1 MNPIYLPGGDRLTV
15 SDEALLVRFAG
26 PRRVLC
32 TAPYNGGIRED
43 LTAVFNHSE
52 SRTCEMKADTYAGHL
67 RVFAEELGL
76 AADTAAGISTAAEMD
91 NYGLVSETFR
101 DFTVTAL
108 VTGGV
113 DINGGRAGDPAEW
126 HESETGAVYQPG
138 TINIMLFVTANLVP
152 GAMARA
158 AVTAAEA
165 KVTVLEELAAPSRYS
180 RGPATGSGTDSTI
193 IVCDPA
199 SPLTLTE
206 AGKQYKLG
214 ELIART
220 VRSALRQALAKQCDM
235 TPERQFN
242 AFRRIDRYLPG
253 SPLEAQI
260 DAPLFK
266 ENALVV
272 GTLLLV
278 HLMDQYEWK
287 LIGAADLAAAAAKI
301 CGELSV
307 PLPEGFEKGEDPAGA
322 LASAWEAEMLR
333 RLGM

>member
-1 MNPIYLPGGDRLTV
+1 MNKTISSSGNVTIR
-15 SDEALLVRFAG
+15 
-26 PRRVLC
+26 C
-32 TAPYNGGIRED
+32 TAPFNGGVRED
-43 LTAVFNHSE
+43 LTAVFNHAE
-52 SRTCEMKADTYAGHL
+52 SRDCTMKADTYAGHL
-67 RVFAEELGL
+67 RVLAEELGL
-76 AADTAAGISTAAEMD
+76 DADRAAGISTAADMH

-113 DINGGRAGDPAEW
+113 DVNGGRAGDPANW
-126 HESETGAVYQPG
+126 HESETGAVYSPG
-138 TINIMLFVTANLVP
+138 TINIMLFTTANLVP
-152 GAMARA
+152 GAMVRA

-214 ELIART
+214 EFIART
-220 VRSALRQALAKQCDM
+220 VRAALKEALAKQCDM

-253 SPLEAQI
+253 SALEASI
-260 DAPLFK
+260 DAPLFTDR
-266 ENALVV
+266 ALVV

-287 LIGAADLAAAAAKI
+287 LISADDLQTAASRI
-301 CGELSV
+301 CAELRI
-307 PLPEGFEKGEDPAGA
+307 PLPEDFAAGTDPAGA

-333 RLGM
+333 RLAQ